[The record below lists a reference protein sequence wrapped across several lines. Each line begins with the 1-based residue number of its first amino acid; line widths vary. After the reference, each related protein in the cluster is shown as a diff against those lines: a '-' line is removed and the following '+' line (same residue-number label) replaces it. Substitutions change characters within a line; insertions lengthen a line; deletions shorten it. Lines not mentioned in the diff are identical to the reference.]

1 MPEGPKVR
9 KHALVIV
16 PIPEENCWKFAL
28 ARAMPNS
35 VCWMLSSL
43 DVVTAVEEMKG
54 TPLESAVGLLT
65 HLRCARKR

>member
-1 MPEGPKVR
+1 MHESPEVR

-43 DVVTAVEEMKG
+43 DVV
-54 TPLESAVGLLT
+54 
-65 HLRCARKR
+65 RRWKR